1 MNLSK
6 NLRHWLDCGHRAHP
20 GAHIGRAGG
29 GMPHPSPLHP
39 PFRPY
44 GFMAAGVCRMLFDRQ
59 AGGCHTH
66 PLAPPCPTV
75 WVPGPSASAV
85 CCCPTSG
92 RGAFAACYS
101 TGRRGDATPI
111 PSHPP
116 VRPCGFLVRRHL
128 PYVAVRPA
136 GGGMPHPSPL
146 HPPFLPYGFMGR
158 GRLPHVAVRQAG
170 GGMPHPFPLHLPF
183 RPHWFQVHM

>member
-1 MNLSK
+1 MNLSN

-92 RGAFAACYS
+92 RGDATPIPPAPPFRTVWVHGPRAFAACCCPTS
-101 TGRRGDATPI
+101 GRGDATPI
-111 PSHPP
+111 PPCTFLSDRIGSRSTFETNARPP
-116 VRPCGFLVRRHL
+116 RSARRPTDKHKTLSGQQ
-128 PYVAVRPA
+128 
-136 GGGMPHPSPL
+136 
-146 HPPFLPYGFMGR
+146 
-158 GRLPHVAVRQAG
+158 RLRSGSKTNAQRAQANRQT
-170 GGMPHPFPLHLPF
+170 
-183 RPHWFQVHM
+183 